1 MSKKSKDKLVEQ
13 LVQKSREV
21 FIMGLEVFNK
31 PTLKYRVEGFAFFVC
46 NAWELMLK
54 AEMVKQLGEGSI
66 YFKDHP
72 ERTIS
77 IATYFE
83 TIKHITGYVKLPLS
97 YLFYGHHILSFQF
110 ATCLLVRAKSNFKTS
125 TSIVEVFFI
134 VFAVI
139 CF

>member
-110 ATCLLVRAKSNFKTS
+110 ATCLLVRAKKRH
-125 TSIVEVFFI
+125 VYGGVFSLFLEI
-134 VFAVI
+134 
-139 CF
+139 